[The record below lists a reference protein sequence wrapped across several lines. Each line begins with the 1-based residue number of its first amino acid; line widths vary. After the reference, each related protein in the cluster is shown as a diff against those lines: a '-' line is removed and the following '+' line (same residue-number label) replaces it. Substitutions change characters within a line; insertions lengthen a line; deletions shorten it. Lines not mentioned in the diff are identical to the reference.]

1 VTGSS
6 VPEGSLLR
14 RPFVHL
20 DVHTEFSL
28 VDSVIQI
35 PDLIRKARELDMPA
49 IAVTDQGN
57 LFGAVKFF
65 ENAVA
70 HGIKP
75 LIGAEI
81 SLITDEARSPVE
93 KIRVLCRSLDGYQN
107 LCRLFDARAHP
118 QEGIASPVR
127 RDAIAEV
134 SLDGLVILA
143 GAESAVGRLTLQDR
157 EKEAQREIERWKRVA
172 GSDFHLVVSRLG
184 WPQEELLN
192 ARLCDL
198 AERNGIPLVATNA
211 VRFLTPDEYE
221 AHEARVCIQQGW
233 ILNDPER
240 ERRYTEQQYLK
251 SESEMEALFTDWG
264 EALSNTLEV
273 ARRCNF
279 EFAMDRVLLPA
290 YPVAP
295 EQGVEESLHQRA
307 LEGFN
312 KRSER
317 IRIRRGAAFLEQA
330 YRERLEREL
339 DVIGRMGFS
348 GYFLIVADFIDW
360 ARSQEIPVGPG
371 RGSGAG
377 SLVAYALG
385 ITDLDPLEH
394 GLLFERFLNP
404 ERVTMPDFD
413 VDFCIEGRDQVIR
426 YVEDRYGRTQVAQI
440 ATFGTMAA
448 RAVVRDVVRVLG
460 LPYGFADRLAKLIP
474 FELHMTLDRALAE
487 EPELKSWH
495 DSDETVKTVVDLGR
509 KLEGRVRSVGKH
521 AGGVVIAPT
530 ALTDYLPLFQ
540 DTDSQG
546 FVTQYDKDDLEH
558 LGLVKFDFLGLT
570 TLTIIDRTVRRIQSL
585 QGQENFS
592 LDQITMD
599 DSATFRLLQSC
610 ETTAIFQ
617 LESRGMRDLIR
628 RLKPDRFDDIV
639 ALVALFRPGPL
650 QSGMVSDFI
659 NRKHGLAPIT
669 YLHPALKPVLADTY
683 GVILYQEQ
691 VMQIAQDLAG
701 YSLGAADL
709 LRRAMGKKKPEEMAQ
724 QRSGFVSGAVLRK
737 IPKQKAEEIFDL
749 MEKFAGYGF
758 NKSHSVAYALLAYQ
772 TAWLKAHFPAPFMAS
787 VLTAEMGHLEK
798 LPPLLSDCTR
808 RHLQILPPDINRS
821 EFGFLVEGEG
831 IRYGLG
837 ALKGVGQSFSESV
850 VRTRAL
856 APFADLEDF
865 CQRMGPAL
873 NRRTFEALIK
883 SGAFDGFGTSR
894 TQLLSRINS
903 LMALAEQYVRADQ
916 QNDFFGLPGAVRY
929 EVDPGSQESSLGRAG
944 YLEILEQEKEV
955 LGLYLSGHPMELYR
969 KEWSDLGLHPLS
981 ESLRHLE
988 TASTPLPL
996 TAGGLLDSM
1005 RWKPDRGYGFLE
1017 DGTGRVEV
1025 VLFGEDL
1032 VKASRKIPPNA
1043 PVVVQGLFGFDE
1055 FAGDWRFRVKGIELY
1070 DRWRAE
1076 NCRLLVLSWNARAKR
1091 GHFPGQRVIELLQKH
1106 RGGTTGL
1113 RICYTT
1119 QGSQAVLRPRE
1130 EPGIMLASDLV
1141 DALRDLLGGES
1152 IRLLPGKKPPAQG
1165 GKSLDSQNE
1174 AKAATRGRVSSH

>member
-1 VTGSS
+1 M
-6 VPEGSLLR
+6 R
-14 RPFVHL
+14 HPFVHL

-28 VDSVIQI
+28 IDSVIQI
-35 PDLIRKARELDMPA
+35 PDLVRKARELDMPA

-70 HGIKP
+70 QGIKP
-75 LIGAEI
+75 LVGAEI
-81 SLITDEARSPVE
+81 CLATEETRSPVE
-93 KIRVLCRSLDGYQN
+93 KVRVLCRSLNGYQN
-107 LCRLFDARAHP
+107 LCRLFDARANS

-127 RDAIAEV
+127 KSALAEA

-143 GAESAVGRLTLQDR
+143 GAESAIGRFALQDQ
-157 EKEAQREIERWKRVA
+157 EMDAQREIERWARIA
-172 GSDFHLVVSRLG
+172 GSDFYLVVSRIG
-184 WPQEELLN
+184 SPQEELLN
-192 ARLCDL
+192 DRLCDL

-211 VRFLTPDEYE
+211 VRFLTPDDYE
-221 AHEARVCIQQGW
+221 AHEARVCIQHGW
-233 ILNDPER
+233 VLNDPAR

-251 SESEMEALFTDWG
+251 SGQEMEELFADWS
-264 EALSNTLEV
+264 EAVSNTLEV

-279 EFAMDRVLLPA
+279 EFSMNRILLPA
-290 YPVAP
+290 YPVASS
-295 EQGVEESLHQRA
+295 QGVEEALRQRA
-307 LEGFN
+307 LEGFT

-317 IRIRRGAAFLEQA
+317 VRLRRGAAFLEA
-330 YRERLEREL
+330 SYRERLETEL
-339 DVIGRMGFS
+339 DVIGRMGFA
-348 GYFLIVADFIDW
+348 GYFLIVSDFIDW
-360 ARSQEIPVGPG
+360 ARSKEIPVGPG

-377 SLVAYALG
+377 SLVAYTLG

-426 YVEDRYGRTQVAQI
+426 YVEDRYGRKQVAQI

-487 EPELKSWH
+487 EPELKSWY

-530 ALTDYLPLFQ
+530 SLTDYLPLFN
-540 DTDSQG
+540 DTDSNG
-546 FVTQYDKDDLEH
+546 FITQYDKDDLEH

-585 QGQENFS
+585 KDQEIFT
-592 LDQITMD
+592 LDQISMHD
-599 DSATFRLLQSC
+599 AATFHLLQSC

-628 RLKPDRFDDIV
+628 RLKPDRFDDVV

-659 NRKHGLAPIT
+659 NRKHGQAPIT
-669 YLHPALKPVLADTY
+669 YLHPTLKPILADTY

-691 VMQIAQDLAG
+691 VMQIARDLAG

-724 QRSGFVSGAVLRK
+724 QRSGFVTGAVLRK
-737 IPKQKAEEIFDL
+737 IPKQTAEEIFDL

-798 LPPLLSDCTR
+798 LPPLLTDCTR
-808 RHLQILPPDINRS
+808 RDLQVLPPDINRS
-821 EFGFLVEGEG
+821 EYGFLVEEGG

-837 ALKGVGQSFSESV
+837 AIKGVGQSFSESV
-850 VRTRAL
+850 VRTRAS
-856 APFADLEDF
+856 APFAGLEDF
-865 CQRMGPAL
+865 CQRMGPTL

-894 TQLLSRINS
+894 SQLLARINS
-903 LMALAEQYVRADQ
+903 LMALAEQYVRSDH
-916 QNDFFGLPGAVRY
+916 QNDFFGLPGEARY
-929 EVDPGSQESSLGRAG
+929 EEDPAAQELTSVKASF
-944 YLEILEQEKEV
+944 LETLEQEKEV
-955 LGLYLSGHPMELYR
+955 LGFYLSGHPMELYR
-969 KEWSDLGLHPLS
+969 QEWADFGLRPLS
-981 ESLRHLE
+981 ESLRQVE
-988 TASTPLPL
+988 NASTPLQL
-996 TAGGLLDSM
+996 TVGGLLDSM
-1005 RWKPDRGYGFLE
+1005 RWKPDRGHGFLE
-1017 DGTGRVEV
+1017 DGTGRIEV

-1032 VKASRKIPPNA
+1032 VKAFRKVSSNT
-1043 PVVVQGLFGFDE
+1043 PVVVQGSVGFDE
-1055 FAGDWRFRVKGIELY
+1055 YAGDWRFRVKNVELY
-1070 DRWRAE
+1070 DRWRAL
-1076 NCRLLVLSWNARAKR
+1076 NCRLLVLSWHDREEGRN
-1091 GHFPGQRVIELLQKH
+1091 FPGRRVIELLQQH
-1106 RGGTTGL
+1106 RGGATGL
-1113 RICYTT
+1113 RIRYTT
-1119 QGSQAVLRPRE
+1119 RGIQAVLRPRE
-1130 EPGIMLASDLV
+1130 EPGIRLSSDLL
-1141 DALRDLLGGES
+1141 DALRELLGAES
-1152 IRLLPGKKPPAQG
+1152 IRFVPSKQPAPG
-1165 GKSLDSQNE
+1165 GKNLDPRNTGT
-1174 AKAATRGRVSSH
+1174 AGLRGWAASR